1 MDCIDR
7 IKMKNVMW
15 VREGDVLA
23 RQAINKSM
31 ETLGKALAM
40 IACVL
45 NP

>member
-1 MDCIDR
+1 
-7 IKMKNVMW
+7 MKNVMW

>member
-7 IKMKNVMW
+7 IEMKNVMW